1 MIRRPPISTLFP
13 YTTLFRSLEHA
24 GGLEWLDHE
33 VLGTRLD
40 GLHHQRLLPHR
51 AAHQDLGVGIG
62 LADLADGLD
71 AAHVGHHDVHG
82 DEIGLQ
88 LAVLVHRLH
97 AGLGLTDHLE
107 PGLGEDVADHRAH
120 EDGVVAD
127 EDGVTQD
134 SLRAAGR
141 RGYPPTIVS
150 SNLSISSSMNGW
162 SSRRP
167 TAFTS
172 RGSTPGR
179 SARWATDCSGTSR
192 KSST

>member
-71 AAHVGHHDVHG
+71 AAHVRHD
-82 DEIGLQ
+82 
-88 LAVLVHRLH
+88 
-97 AGLGLTDHLE
+97 
-107 PGLGEDVADHRAH
+107 DV
-120 EDGVVAD
+120 
-127 EDGVTQD
+127 QD
-134 SLRAAGR
+134 
-141 RGYPPTIVS
+141 
-150 SNLSISSSMNGW
+150 
-162 SSRRP
+162 
-167 TAFTS
+167 
-172 RGSTPGR
+172 
-179 SARWATDCSGTSR
+179 R
-192 KSST
+192 KSTRLNSSHSQISYAVFCLK